1 MGQIDTIKDISGTEP
16 IYSKAFY
23 NNVFKKTEKIVS
35 AVFFI
40 LNRHEAMSHM
50 HERDILSE
58 QIKNVSIEV
67 LNLISESLLH
77 TESALRTNLLVLT
90 QKLLLL
96 NGYITVA
103 VSSELIAQ
111 AYGSIISSEVSSLIS
126 AVADYSNSTDRGGAA
141 RISTREIDIFETR
154 RSAVAPKRQTQ
165 RTSEVK
171 DNTLSPIIKD
181 RKEAIAE
188 ILKEKGQ
195 VSIKDISDVIKN
207 VSEKSIQRDLQA
219 MIEKGQV
226 IRQGERRWSVYSL
239 V

>member
-23 NNVFKKTEKIVS
+23 NNVFKKTEKVVS

-40 LNRHEAMSHM
+40 LNRHSALSHI
-50 HERDILSE
+50 HEKDILAD
-58 QIKNVSIEV
+58 QIRTVSLEV
-67 LNLISESLLH
+67 LDLISETLLY
-77 TESALRTNLLVLT
+77 TESTLRSNLLVLT
-90 QKLLLL
+90 SKLLLL

-103 VSSELIAQ
+103 VSSELMAP
-111 AYGSIISSEVSSLIS
+111 AYGSIISSEVTSLIS
-126 AVADYSNSTDRGGAA
+126 AVADYSGSTERAGGNRIQA
-141 RISTREIDIFETR
+141 READTFQTQK
-154 RSAVAPKRQTQ
+154 SATTPKRQAQ
-165 RTSEVK
+165 RADGLK
-171 DNTLSPIIKD
+171 DNSLGPIIKD

>member
-23 NNVFKKTEKIVS
+23 NNVFKKTEKVVS

-40 LNRHEAMSHM
+40 LNRQETMSHIK
-50 HERDILSE
+50 ERDILAN
-58 QIKNVSIEV
+58 QIRTVSLEV
-67 LNLISESLLH
+67 LDLLSETLLY
-77 TESALRTNLLVLT
+77 TESTLRTNLLVLT

-103 VSSELIAQ
+103 VSADLIAP
-111 AYGSIISSEVSSLIS
+111 AYASVIASEVSSLIS
-126 AVADYSNSTDRGGAA
+126 AVSEYSGSTERAIGTRSQSKEADTFTTAKSHG
-141 RISTREIDIFETR
+141 
-154 RSAVAPKRQTQ
+154 KRQTV
-165 RTSEVK
+165 RSDDIR
-171 DNTLSPIIKD
+171 DNTISPIVKD
-181 RKEAIAE
+181 RKETIAE

-207 VSEKSIQRDLQA
+207 VSEKSIQRDLQS

-239 V
+239 A

>member
-23 NNVFKKTEKIVS
+23 NNVFKKTEKVVS

-40 LNRHEAMSHM
+40 LNRQETMSHIK
-50 HERDILSE
+50 ERDILAN
-58 QIKNVSIEV
+58 QIRTVSLEV
-67 LNLISESLLH
+67 LDLLSETLLY
-77 TESALRTNLLVLT
+77 TESTLRTNLLVLT

-103 VSSELIAQ
+103 VSSDLIAP
-111 AYGSIISSEVSSLIS
+111 AYASVIASEVSSLIS
-126 AVADYSNSTDRGGAA
+126 AVSEYSGSTERAVG
-141 RISTREIDIFETR
+141 TRSQSKETDTFTT
-154 RSAVAPKRQTQ
+154 SKSHGKRQTV
-165 RTSEVK
+165 RSDDIR
-171 DNTLSPIIKD
+171 DNTISPIVKD
-181 RKEAIAE
+181 RKETIAE

-207 VSEKSIQRDLQA
+207 VSEKSIQRDLQS

-239 V
+239 A